1 MSARRSRREIVS
13 ALASVPMIG
22 AGTYAQAAH
31 TITMGHVVLLGDS
44 VFDNAAYVSGG
55 PDVVTQLRKRLPQ
68 GWRASL
74 NAVDGSVVANLPQQ
88 LERMPPDATHL
99 VISAGGNDALGYS
112 SILTAPSRSMAESIG
127 KLADI
132 RDAFQDRYSACS
144 SRQWRNGG
152 LPTALCSIYDPRYA
166 DPVQRRLATTALAI
180 INDVILREA
189 AAASGLPVLDLRA
202 ICSDDADFAN
212 PIEPSSQ
219 GGWKIA
225 GAIASVLAEHDFP
238 RGRSE
243 IFIRERHG
251 ASV

>member
-1 MSARRSRREIVS
+1 
-13 ALASVPMIG
+13 MIG

-55 PDVVTQLRKRLPQ
+55 PDVVTQLRERLPQ

-74 NAVDGSVVANLPQQ
+74 NAVDGSVVASLPQQ
-88 LERMPPDATHL
+88 LARMPADATHL

-112 SILTAPSRSMAESIG
+112 SILSAASRSMAESIG

-132 RDAFQDRYSACS
+132 HDEFQERYRASITTVLN
-144 SRQWRNGG
+144 RG
-152 LPTALCSIYDPRYA
+152 LPTALCSIYDPRYT
-166 DPVQRRLATTALAI
+166 DPLQRRLATTALAI

-189 AAASGLPVLDLRA
+189 ARLGLPLLDLRA

-225 GAIASVLAEHDFP
+225 GVIASVLAQHDFP
-238 RGRSE
+238 RGRSA
-243 IFIRERHG
+243 IFIR
-251 ASV
+251 

>member
-1 MSARRSRREIVS
+1 
-13 ALASVPMIG
+13 MIG

-55 PDVVTQLRKRLPQ
+55 PDVVTQLRERLPQ

-74 NAVDGSVVANLPQQ
+74 NAVDGSVVASLPQQ
-88 LERMPPDATHL
+88 LARMPADATHL

-132 RDAFQDRYSACS
+132 HDAFQERYRASMAAVL
-144 SRQWRNGG
+144 NGG

-189 AAASGLPVLDLRA
+189 ARLGLPVLDLRA

-225 GAIASVLAEHDFP
+225 GAIASVLAQHDFP

-243 IFIRERHG
+243 IFIR
-251 ASV
+251 